1 MSDRE
6 NKDDKLQTGQTPK
19 AQPPAEFGINTAIGK
34 QLKAYYDDVASEP
47 VPDRFLS
54 LLDAL
59 DQAES
64 ATKKKTTAKKKSAAK
79 KKSTTDNP

>member
-64 ATKKKTTAKKKSAAK
+64 ATKKK
-79 KKSTTDNP
+79 NRE

>member
-6 NKDDKLQTGQTPK
+6 NEDEKLQTGQTQK
-19 AQPPAEFGINTAIGK
+19 SQRTGSELGIGASIGK

-64 ATKKKTTAKKKSAAK
+64 ASKK
-79 KKSTTDNP
+79 NRE